1 MCRQVIKATSG
12 NELSSSSACADDR
25 HDTIVQNGNEINPRI
40 PLDDSYDELPCY
52 DTKAKT
58 SWNKYD
64 EKSKKVSFGYVAIR
78 LYPVMMGDN
87 PACERGVPIT
97 IGGMYI
103 REVVYRNV
111 DCHHYHRG
119 EHGIGTQLRLSSSRR
134 RNILMREANYSKEDI
149 AKRIIE
155 VRTIQDERDE
165 SIRLYRWNG
174 LKFILESSIQK
185 LKDMSNSSTK
195 KIANCRSSPLVSNVS
210 F

>member
-1 MCRQVIKATSG
+1 MCRQVIKATSDD
-12 NELSSSSACADDR
+12 ELSSSSACADDR

-78 LYPVMMGDN
+78 FYPVMLGDN

-97 IGGMYI
+97 IGETCI
-103 REVVYRNV
+103 QEVVYRHV
-111 DCHHYHRG
+111 DCHHYYCG
-119 EHGIGTQLRLSSSRR
+119 ERRIGTQLRLSSSKRR
-134 RNILMREANYSKEDI
+134 KILMREAKCSKEDI
-149 AKRIIE
+149 AKRIKE
-155 VRTIQDERDE
+155 VKIIQDEREE

-174 LKFILESSIQK
+174 LKFILESPMRK
-185 LKDMSNSSTK
+185 FKELSNSSIK
-195 KIANCRSSPLVSNVS
+195 KNVKCYLTPTVNNI
-210 F
+210 FR

>member
-1 MCRQVIKATSG
+1 MCRQVMKATSDDA
-12 NELSSSSACADDR
+12 LSSSYACTDDR
-25 HDTIVQNGNEINPRI
+25 HDTIVQNDNEICIRI
-40 PLDDSYDELPCY
+40 PLDNSCDDPPCY
-52 DTKAKT
+52 DAKAKI
-58 SWNKYD
+58 SCSKYD
-64 EKSKKVSFGYVAIR
+64 QKSKKKVSFGYVAIR
-78 LYPVMMGDN
+78 FYPVMLGDN

-103 REVVYRNV
+103 REMVYRNV

-134 RNILMREANYSKEDI
+134 RNILMREAKCSKQDI

-155 VRTIQDERDE
+155 VRTIQDEREE

-185 LKDMSNSSTK
+185 LKVMSNSSTK
-195 KIANCRSSPLVSNVS
+195 KITNC
-210 F
+210 